1 MAIVPERLIATCRQ
15 MRHLKPQA
23 RSGKLRVFF
32 SLLFHG
38 EISISQTNDPL
49 HILTDFFEDPSLTL
63 PLMARFNDKMSGENA
78 KSTKIPFVARPAT
91 VDPADP
97 SRAKVFL
104 FGLDENEERF
114 VFLRSCKDSRV
125 LKSI

>member
-1 MAIVPERLIATCRQ
+1 MNF
-15 MRHLKPQA
+15 
-23 RSGKLRVFF
+23 LR
-32 SLLFHG
+32 
-38 EISISQTNDPL
+38 
-49 HILTDFFEDPSLTL
+49 DPSLTL
-63 PLMARFNDKMSGENA
+63 PLMAHFNDTTSGENA
-78 KSTKIPFVARPAT
+78 KSKIISFVARPAT

-125 LKSI
+125 LKSM